1 MREFVLFGVVALV
14 ILVTPIVI
22 TAIPFNRVTRDN
34 GEHTGYV
41 TAIENERG
49 IVLPNNRTVVYVKTE
64 LSSSQED
71 VYCIQDSETEL
82 IASLKEASK
91 EKKNVTI
98 KFSGIVWTGWFN
110 CSGDRIIGVETV
122 N

>member
-1 MREFVLFGVVALV
+1 M
-14 ILVTPIVI
+14 ILITPIVI

-49 IVLPNNRTVVYVKTE
+49 ILLPNNRTVVYVKTE

-71 VYCIQDSETEL
+71 VYCVQDSETEL
-82 IASLKEASK
+82 ITSLKEASK
-91 EKKNVTI
+91 EKKNVSI

>member
-1 MREFVLFGVVALV
+1 MREFVLFGVVVLV
-14 ILVTPIVI
+14 ILVTPIVA

-49 IVLPNNRTVVYVKTE
+49 IVFPNNRTVVYVKTE

-71 VYCIQDSETEL
+71 VYCVQDSETEL
-82 IASLKEASK
+82 ITSLKEASK

>member
-49 IVLPNNRTVVYVKTE
+49 ILLPNNRTVVYVKTE

-71 VYCIQDSETEL
+71 VYCVQDSETEL
-82 IASLKEASK
+82 ITSLKEASK
-91 EKKNVTI
+91 EKKNVSI
-98 KFSGIVWTGWFN
+98 KFGGIVWTGWFN

>member
-1 MREFVLFGVVALV
+1 MREFVLLGVVALV

-49 IVLPNNRTVVYVKTE
+49 ILLPNNRTVVYVKTE

-71 VYCIQDSETEL
+71 VYCVQDSETEL
-82 IASLKEASK
+82 ITSLKEASK
-91 EKKNVTI
+91 EKKNVSI